1 MIACFSMR
9 LEVEIPDPQSN
20 YFVLDQSELDSGKEL
35 APAWVDNINER
46 VDANPLNTGANN
58 EGIHE
63 WDYWGTRNYTYTQL
77 ILADRCG
84 EDPVRTWGEV
94 KTGDVCD
101 DIIPIPDDDDDARVG
116 YIWADVIS
124 DATDI
129 TIERGFDVRQSI
141 VGRPEVG
148 TLVANILNPTLQA
161 LDAGTASI
169 GSRVRMRVYDYP
181 NKVWNTI
188 FKGTTERIAV
198 TDTAGAEAQVQ
209 IFGVDVLARMNGVL
223 LRDGRP
229 AETYESR
236 VGFAADQVDGLRYTI
251 EDGEEQNAIRL
262 PLTALELLHQAQD
275 SEGSVAFVDRT
286 GHLYATN
293 RSWAASNLTKF
304 AQTPQFAFTNN
315 IDSNLLRGKSVEEE
329 VICLA
334 GWRQTN
340 DTADVINGITFTNYE
355 DVLENEGEDDEEVV
369 SKGSNYAYY
378 EGNSSQLYGS
388 SSVRLT
394 TYLDPETLPN
404 YAETIFADFAQPKT
418 KVEAIEF
425 PADKFGTL
433 DFPESVLMDVG
444 DQVRVL
450 LKDPAN
456 NQNIMTDAIQRV
468 AKIRHQITP
477 TEWLVQAELL

>member
-1 MIACFSMR
+1 
-9 LEVEIPDPQSN
+9 
-20 YFVLDQSELDSGKEL
+20 
-35 APAWVDNINER
+35 
-46 VDANPLNTGANN
+46 
-58 EGIHE
+58 
-63 WDYWGTRNYTYTQL
+63 
-77 ILADRCG
+77 
-84 EDPVRTWGEV
+84 
-94 KTGDVCD
+94 
-101 DIIPIPDDDDDARVG
+101 
-116 YIWADVIS
+116 
-124 DATDI
+124 
-129 TIERGFDVRQSI
+129 
-141 VGRPEVG
+141 
-148 TLVANILNPTLQA
+148 
-161 LDAGTASI
+161 
-169 GSRVRMRVYDYP
+169 
-181 NKVWNTI
+181 
-188 FKGTTERIAV
+188 
-198 TDTAGAEAQVQ
+198 
-209 IFGVDVLARMNGVL
+209 MNGVL

-236 VGFAADQVDGLRYTI
+236 VGFAADQVEGLRYTI

-304 AQTPQFAFTNN
+304 SQTPQFAFTNN
-315 IDSNLLRGKSVEEE
+315 VSGELLRGKSVEEE

-355 DVLENEGEDDEEVV
+355 DVIENEGKEDEEVV
-369 SKGSNYAYY
+369 SKGSNYAFY

-394 TYLDPETLPN
+394 TYLDPDTLPN
-404 YAETIFADFAQPKT
+404 YAETIFDDFAQPKT

-433 DFPESVLMDVG
+433 GFPESVLMDVG